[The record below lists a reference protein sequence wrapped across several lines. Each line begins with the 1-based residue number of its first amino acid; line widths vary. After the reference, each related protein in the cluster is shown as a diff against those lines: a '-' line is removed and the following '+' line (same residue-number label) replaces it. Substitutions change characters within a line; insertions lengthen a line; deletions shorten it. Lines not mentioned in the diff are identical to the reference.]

1 MEKVISVVNL
11 KKVYKLYEKPIYRLK
26 ESLNITGKKYHKEHY
41 ALNNINFDVFKGE
54 TIGLIGKNGSGKS
67 TLLKIITG
75 VLYPTTGEISSHGR
89 ISALLELGA
98 GFNPEFTGLEN
109 IYLQGTMMGY
119 PSDEMQGKL
128 QSIIDFADIGDFI
141 NQPVKTYSSG
151 MFARL
156 AFSVAINVDPDILIV
171 DEALSVGDIFFQ
183 SKCYNKFEEFAEKGK
198 TILFV
203 SHDMGSII
211 KYCNRSILL
220 HEGEFIAEGPSKE
233 MVDLYKKIVSDSYYK
248 DVKQEDITSVD
259 DYNNAEWIN
268 RIPNKNPNHVEY
280 GNKKAEIYD
289 YGVFN
294 LDDQIVTNVVKN
306 QLFQI
311 KLRVKFAVEVQSPI
325 FAYTIKDVK
334 GNDLTGTNTLFES
347 VNTGSAIE
355 GSIYE
360 ISFEQKLPL
369 QNGEYLI
376 SLGCTGY
383 ELGELQ
389 IYHRLYD
396 VLNLIVISEKNTVG
410 FFDVNSSVELKKL
423 K

>member
-1 MEKVISVVNL
+1 METAISVVNL
-11 KKVYKLYEKPIYRLK
+11 KKIYKLYDKPIARLK
-26 ESLNITGKKYHKEHY
+26 ESLNMSGKKYHKEHY
-41 ALNNINFDVFKGE
+41 ALNNINFEVFKGE

-75 VLYPTTGEISSHGR
+75 VLYPTSGEVSSTGR

-109 IYLQGTMMGY
+109 IHLQGTMMGY
-119 PSDEMQGKL
+119 SSEEMEKRL
-128 QSIIDFADIGDFI
+128 QSIIEFADIGDFLY
-141 NQPVKTYSSG
+141 QPVKTYSSG

-183 SKCYNKFEEFAEKGK
+183 SKCYNKFEEFASKGK

-211 KYCNRSILL
+211 KYCNRSIVL

-233 MVDLYKKIVSDSYYK
+233 MVDLYKKMVSESYIK
-248 DVKQEDITSVD
+248 NEINESEIATFE
-259 DYNNAEWIN
+259 YNNVEWSDK
-268 RIPNKNPNHVEY
+268 IPNRNPNYLEY
-280 GNKKAEIYD
+280 GNKKAEIFD
-289 YGVFN
+289 YGLFN
-294 LDDQIVTNVVKN
+294 LEEEIITNVVKN
-306 QLFQI
+306 QLFLI
-311 KLRVKFAVEVQSPI
+311 KLRVRFTSEVQDPI

-347 VNTGSAIE
+347 VQPGDAVV

-376 SLGCTGY
+376 SLGCTGF
-383 ELGELQ
+383 EAGELQ

-396 VLNLIVISEKNTVG
+396 VLNLMVISEKNTVG
-410 FFDVNSSVELKKL
+410 FFDADSSVVLKKL